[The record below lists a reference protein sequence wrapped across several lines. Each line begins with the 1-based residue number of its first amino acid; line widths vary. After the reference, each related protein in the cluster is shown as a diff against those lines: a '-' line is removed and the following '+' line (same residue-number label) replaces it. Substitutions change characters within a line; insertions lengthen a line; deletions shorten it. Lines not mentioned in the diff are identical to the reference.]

1 MSKKLLDQPGRLYPL
16 KCDVR
21 REDDI
26 IKSFKWINDNIGP
39 ISILINN
46 AGIMKSANL
55 TEGNTDDWRIIFD
68 VNVLAVC
75 ICTREAIKIMK
86 QHHIHG
92 HVINMN
98 SLHGHYVN
106 MGSEPLLT
114 VYPASKFAVRA
125 ITDTLRQEL
134 KQFGRPIKVTVRFLL
149 TISTYKQERLSFVL
163 CLVEYQSRYRT

>member
-1 MSKKLLDQPGRLYPL
+1 MYPL

-26 IKSFKWINDNIGP
+26 IKSFKWINENIGP
-39 ISILINN
+39 ICILVNN

-55 TEGNTDDWRIIFD
+55 TEGNTDDWRIVFD

-86 QHHIHG
+86 EHQVNG

-98 SLHGHYVN
+98 SLHGHYIN
-106 MGSEPLLT
+106 SGPEPLLT

-125 ITDTLRQEL
+125 ITDTLRHEL
-134 KQFGRPIKVTVRFLL
+134 KQFGRRIKVTVRFANNLQ
-149 TISTYKQERLSFVL
+149 TRI
-163 CLVEYQSRYRT
+163 